1 MDQEG
6 QARIIL
12 WYVSVYQNTEIVID
26 NFVSFYSKSNSGS
39 WYDFYQF
46 LPFMPGACWSKIF

>member
-26 NFVSFYSKSNSGS
+26 NFVSFLFKV
-39 WYDFYQF
+39 
-46 LPFMPGACWSKIF
+46 